1 MRKTILTAALGAALI
16 AVSMAQAASAAERQ
30 HVRKVEQFRNANAA
44 IVVVTPSEP
53 QVLFRRLVRSRR
65 PLSGQ
70 RDMQEP
76 RLRPGLFSFVGL
88 QVGLRWRG
96 IFGARG

>member
-16 AVSMAQAASAAERQ
+16 AVSMAQTASAAERQ

-53 QVLFRRLVRSRR
+53 QVY
-65 PLSGQ
+65 SGGWSAPAG
-70 RDMQEP
+70 R
-76 RLRPGLFSFVGL
+76 
-88 QVGLRWRG
+88 
-96 IFGARG
+96 